1 MQDKVV
7 IDSWKDLIIGG
18 ILVVGFYVLSYYF
31 Y

>member
-18 ILVVGFYVLSYYF
+18 ILFVGFYVLSYMVS
-31 Y
+31 